1 MRRGESG
8 KRGGG
13 RGQRPPLGW
22 AARSRGD
29 IAGGAEE
36 DEGAPRAPGRGG
48 AAAGAPSEVGRPR
61 SGARHLCRPRRRLPA
76 GGAGWSPAASEPS
89 PAAAARTC
97 CPAGDA
103 GLLASAF
110 GLALFPPRSLP
121 GWPDPGEEVGE
132 AAGTTPSVA
141 LALVLV
147 RRARLGPGA
156 RCGPPRPRGPAE
168 RSGPLRPRTAHCRPQ
183 GRAAA
188 RSLRHVG
195 LRELPWGLSLGK
207 RVLPVAKVLK

>member
-1 MRRGESG
+1 MPAGRKKTKGPRGHRGAAAPPPGRRARS
-8 KRGGG
+8 GG
-13 RGQRPPLGW
+13 RGAGPGTCVGP
-22 AARSRGD
+22 AAGCPRG
-29 IAGGAEE
+29 GRLE
-36 DEGAPRAPGRGG
+36 PRRLRAVPGRGG
-48 AAAGAPSEVGRPR
+48 SHLLPGGGRRAPCERVRPR
-61 SGARHLCRPRRRLPA
+61 PL
-76 GGAGWSPAASEPS
+76 
-89 PAAAARTC
+89 
-97 CPAGDA
+97 
-103 GLLASAF
+103 
-110 GLALFPPRSLP
+110 PPRSLP